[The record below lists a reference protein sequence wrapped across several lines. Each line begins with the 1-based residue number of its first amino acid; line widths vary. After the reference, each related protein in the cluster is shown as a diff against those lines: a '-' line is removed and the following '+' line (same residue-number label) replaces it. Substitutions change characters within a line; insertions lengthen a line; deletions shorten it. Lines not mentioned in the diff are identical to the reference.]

1 MKPIKTFN
9 VSPSI
14 PEKLLPLKEL
24 AYNFRWTWNHAT
36 IELFRRLD
44 SELWEKCYHNPV
56 LMLGMIDQHVLES
69 TLDDEGFMSHLT
81 GVYAHYQHY
90 LTLNS
95 CWFSPVNG
103 HDPKARIA
111 YFSAEFG
118 LTECLSIFA
127 GGLGVLAGD
136 HLKSASDLGV
146 PLVGV
151 GLLYQEGY
159 FHQYL
164 NEAGWQQELYEEND
178 FYNLPLLPEKK
189 PDGTPY
195 KVAIPFPGRTV
206 FAQIWRAQVGRVPL
220 YLLDTNI
227 RKIMLTIKK

>member
-81 GVYAHYQHY
+81 GVYAHYQNY

-103 HDPKARIA
+103 HDPKTRIA

-159 FHQYL
+159 FRQYL

-189 PDGTPY
+189 PDGTLS
-195 KVAIPFPGRTV
+195 KVAIPFPGKNGFRSNLASPSWT
-206 FAQIWRAQVGRVPL
+206 RPPL
-220 YLLDTNI
+220 LIGYEYPG
-227 RKIMLTIKK
+227 K